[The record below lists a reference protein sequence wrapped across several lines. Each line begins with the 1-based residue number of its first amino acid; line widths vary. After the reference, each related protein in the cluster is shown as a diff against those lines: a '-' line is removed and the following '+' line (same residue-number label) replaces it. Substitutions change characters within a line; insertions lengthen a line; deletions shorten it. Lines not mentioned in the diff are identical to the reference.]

1 MAGINCVV
9 VTPEE
14 TAIEQEVD
22 SIVVPLFDGSKGIQH
37 NHAPMIGRLG
47 AGELKLSAAGSV
59 QRFFLEG
66 GFIQV
71 LDNTVTVLTGQA
83 VEAETLNV
91 DEIQSQLDELNSKG
105 PAVGDEQELR
115 AQQVSS
121 LRVQR
126 RLARQNS

>member
-1 MAGINCVV
+1 M
-9 VTPEE
+9 
-14 TAIEQEVD
+14 
-22 SIVVPLFDGSKGIQH
+22 
-37 NHAPMIGRLG
+37 
-47 AGELKLSAAGSV
+47 
-59 QRFFLEG
+59 
-66 GFIQV
+66 

-105 PAVGDEQELR
+105 PAVGGEQELR

>member
-14 TAIEQEVD
+14 TALEQEVD

-47 AGELKLSAAGSV
+47 TGEMKLSAAGNV

-83 VEAETLNV
+83 VDADSLNL
-91 DEIQSQLDELNSKG
+91 DDIQTQLEKLNSQG
-105 PAVGDEQELR
+105 PAVGDEQESR
-115 AQQVSS
+115 AKQVTS
-121 LRVQR
+121 LRIQR